1 MSYYG
6 EKPTEL
12 TQLEQDVTRWRSVRK
27 LPCPMP
33 RNFWERAAALA
44 QQVGVGE
51 VAQALRL
58 NPTVLKR
65 RMAEAKTS
73 GDTGLVSFVELFPPT
88 LLQPRTVTSLV
99 IGECALEVDSIEG
112 SRLRVT
118 VKELSTEALAS
129 VLRNFTK
136 EAR

>member
-1 MSYYG
+1 MSYYA

-12 TQLEQDVTRWRSVRK
+12 TLLEQDVTRWRSVRK

-33 RNFWERAAALA
+33 KNFWERAAALA
-44 QQVGVGE
+44 EQVGVGE
-51 VAQALRL
+51 VAQALHL

-99 IGECALEVDSIEG
+99 IEECALEVDSIEG

-118 VKELSTEALAS
+118 VKGLSTEALAS
-129 VLRNFTK
+129 VLRNFAK
-136 EAR
+136 EAS